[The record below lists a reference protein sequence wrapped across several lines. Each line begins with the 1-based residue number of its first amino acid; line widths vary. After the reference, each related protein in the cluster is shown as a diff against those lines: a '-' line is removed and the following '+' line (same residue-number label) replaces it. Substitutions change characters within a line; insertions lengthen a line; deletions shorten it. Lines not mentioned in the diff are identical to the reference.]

1 MIGYVGLCKHV
12 WEASCNSNAINAM
25 KKAATKTDSS
35 QELHFKA
42 ATIQNLLLLHLVQ
55 TRILAPAKA
64 LIPTRTLVPTNT
76 LLVSRLALIVA
87 LPLSLTSSR
96 IISSECV

>member
-42 ATIQNLLLLHLVQ
+42 STIQNLLLLHLVQ

-76 LLVSRLALIVA
+76 LVSRLALIVT